1 MSNYFFKKLY
11 DLKETSIKLERDV
24 RNINSD
30 IRVAIYEIKNSFDK
44 YNLPSYETFYHQKK
58 YYFNLFD
65 VDIDNKKIILKCYS
79 EDDLINHIKSFVGDW
94 NLDEIREIYSKYST
108 KFYVNNVE
116 DIKNLKNVMIPINKE
131 FVLNFFYFYEFDF
144 DNINEYLKIL
154 KEKVSSLGI

>member
-108 KFYVNNVE
+108 KFYVNNIE

-144 DNINEYLKIL
+144 DKINEYLKIL